1 MWNCHSW
8 PLDVNSKVKLPFC
21 QFKPFLTTRCQYQ
34 GGPSAKEGSSDK
46 FELTCCF
53 MLCFTEGLFIL
64 HMKDLIIKRGKIYL
78 LVFHR
83 KDLCE
88 ARVKPEMSSNFQIT
102 FSDIPLWFQIKWRLR
117 CKFSD
122 DMFRFRYTPLG
133 SDQVKTETQIFRWCV
148 QIQIYPPVWDQ
159 VNTEQQIFRWCVEIQ
174 IYPLVYDQV
183 NTEMQFSDD
192 VLRFRYTPHGFRSS
206 EHWAANIQMMCWD
219 SDIPLCADNFT
230 LVLTSNGQKW
240 QFHTTTDIYWSWVA
254 TAHCY
259 WPLVVK
265 NSNFTLLLTSSGQE
279 WHFHIAT
286 DI

>member
-21 QFKPFLTTRCQYQ
+21 QLPFLTTRCQYQ

-219 SDIPLCADNFT
+219 SDIPS
-230 LVLTSNGQKW
+230 VLTISHW
-240 QFHTTTDIYWSWVA
+240 YW
-254 TAHCY
+254 H
-259 WPLVVK
+259 LMVK
-265 NSNFTLLLTSSGQE
+265 NGNFTLLLTSIGHE
-279 WHFHIAT
+279 WQLHTAT
-286 DI
+286 DL